1 MKKINEFSYYL
12 GGMPQKPFEQL
23 AKLILDGETALR
35 AVLNSE
41 TSAVSVEIYSTMTG
55 GWRQVDNREYAQLLF
70 IQHGY
75 QTRNF
80 IGKFKPE
87 LYLKEE
93 KINE

>member
-1 MKKINEFSYYL
+1 
-12 GGMPQKPFEQL
+12 
-23 AKLILDGETALR
+23 
-35 AVLNSE
+35 
-41 TSAVSVEIYSTMTG
+41 MTG